1 MSNPESKEKEYNTV
15 FMGPLTHRETR
26 LDVLLNANKQVKWS
40 EELENEYLERVKARA
55 TEKVRALLVQA
66 KRRSD
71 EIIHEAEK
79 KAEEIV
85 AHAKSIEQDTQ
96 NALAKAQHR
105 YDEVYQEAVQNAQKE
120 MQNILMQ
127 NQKSLGESTAIV
139 LLSIHE
145 QLGKFYD
152 VWKEDLKQL
161 TLNAIEVGTGWVAST
176 EKEAILKQLLDESVQ
191 KLIERKNFIVRANPA
206 DTELITHVLENSREK
221 NWSVESSKNLE
232 PGSLEVESDN
242 VFVKNSHAERVKFV
256 QNILENLCMPASADE
271 DLVKNKVKDT
281 LSSEMRQNPVL
292 AFTVDENSQGP
303 LDVIPIEKIYPEQ
316 KQEAAPAQ
324 AAEEPALNGP
334 DAENPALE
342 EPAFDFGGNDEPA
355 SFDAPSA
362 EPETDFADSHAPD
375 TAMTDMPDMAD
386 FASEEPTAET
396 AEADPFGG
404 TGFDLPET
412 DVQEQP
418 ADFAADTDFNADTD
432 FPAGMTADPA
442 EEPSFDMPAPGT
454 EQEGNYKDMLFG
466 NTPADDGGL
475 PDFDDL
481 PSPAETEADSLVEE
495 FLGEKKDENQLPP
508 DIADN
513 LLAEMGFNEKQ

>member
-1 MSNPESKEKEYNTV
+1 
-15 FMGPLTHRETR
+15 MGPLTHRETR

-71 EIIHEAEK
+71 EIIREAEK

-85 AHAKSIEQDTQ
+85 THAKSIEQDTQ
-96 NALAKAQHR
+96 NALAKAQQR

-145 QLGKFYD
+145 QLGKLYD

-206 DTELITHVLENSREK
+206 DTELITQVLENSREK

-281 LSSEMRQNPVL
+281 LSGEMRQNPVL

-324 AAEEPALNGP
+324 TAEE
-334 DAENPALE
+334 PALE
-342 EPAFDFGGNDEPA
+342 EPAFDFGGTGESEPA
-355 SFDAPSA
+355 SFNAPSA
-362 EPETDFADSHAPD
+362 EPETDFADSHAAPD
-375 TAMTDMPDMAD
+375 TAMTDMADTED
-386 FASEEPTAET
+386 FAAEEPTAET

-404 TGFDLPET
+404 AGFDLPET

-418 ADFAADTDFNADTD
+418 ADFAADTDFNADAA
-432 FPAGMTADPA
+432 FPADMAADPA
-442 EEPSFDMPAPGT
+442 EEPSFDMPAPDT
-454 EQEGNYKDMLFG
+454 EQEGSYKDMLFG

-495 FLGEKKDENQLPP
+495 FLGEKKDENRLPP
-508 DIADN
+508 DIADD

>member
-1 MSNPESKEKEYNTV
+1 MSNPESKEKQYNTV

-85 AHAKSIEQDTQ
+85 SHAKSIEQDTQ
-96 NALAKAQHR
+96 NALAKAQQR

-281 LSSEMRQNPVL
+281 LSNEMRQNPVL

-303 LDVIPIEKIYPEQ
+303 LDVIPIEKIYPEH

-324 AAEEPALNGP
+324 AAEK
-334 DAENPALE
+334 PALE
-342 EPAFDFGGNDEPA
+342 EPAFDFGGAGESEPA

-362 EPETDFADSHAPD
+362 EPETDFTDSHTAPN
-375 TAMTDMPDMAD
+375 TAMTDMAD
-386 FASEEPTAET
+386 FAAEEPAAQT

-412 DVQEQP
+412 TDVQEQP
-418 ADFAADTDFNADTD
+418 ADFAADTA
-432 FPAGMTADPA
+432 FPAGMDADPA
-442 EEPSFDMPAPGT
+442 EEPSFDMPAPDT
-454 EQEGNYKDMLFG
+454 EQEESYKDMLFG